1 VAIDNPVATVNEIE
15 KIEAQY
21 FIAPHV
27 TSDFRPY
34 VVICLDIDGDKSGC
48 DDFIIGSES
57 GVKPK
62 NQWNTVSPT
71 RWRIVSE
78 DWTEYTLEELR
89 SRMGNQSVIRLRVS
103 VGMWDTTEGLVA
115 YVDGLTVN
123 NTTYNLEPDV
133 SPE

>member
-15 KIEAQY
+15 KIEAHY
-21 FIAPHV
+21 FIPAHI
-27 TSDFRPY
+27 TSDLRPY
-34 VVICLDIDGDKSGC
+34 IVICLDIDGDGSGC
-48 DDFIIGSES
+48 DEFIIGGES
-57 GVKPK
+57 DVTPK

-78 DWTEYTLEELR
+78 GWTQYNLEEIR
-89 SRMGNQSVIRLRVS
+89 GRMGHQPVIRLRVS
-103 VGMWDTTEGLVA
+103 VGMWDTTEGVVS